1 MNSQIP
7 LHPPLEKGEKGGLKE
22 ERNLQEDIMKIRLS
36 FLFPILFVTITLGC
50 ATTGDVT
57 KLKNDVLSVERKQ
70 KEMESSLSDIR
81 KNQAELGVKIDTLQ
95 SDIQTLIGRF
105 EEGRYQ
111 TEKSL
116 RDVTSVKENYSL
128 QIKELENRLNNIKNR
143 ISSIEL
149 SISGVQPSAPP
160 ETKPSSPPES
170 KEKEK
175 EKEKEKSPDDAYKEA
190 YATFKHGEIGIAK
203 DMFKRFLKAHP
214 KGEYSDN
221 AQYWLG
227 ECYYVEKDYENAI
240 LAFEDL
246 IKKFPKSEKVPSAML
261 KQGYSFYELRDKAS
275 GKLLMERVIEKYP
288 KSEEASLAKKRI
300 KEEAS
305 KSIKKK
311 K

>member
-1 MNSQIP
+1 M
-7 LHPPLEKGEKGGLKE
+7 
-22 ERNLQEDIMKIRLS
+22 MKS
-36 FLFPILFVTITLGC
+36 FLLPISIILLTLGC

-57 KLKNDVLSVERKQ
+57 KLNNEVLNMERKQ
-70 KEMESSLSDIR
+70 KEIENSLSDIR

-128 QIKELENRLNNIKNR
+128 QIKEIENRLNNIKNR
-143 ISSIEL
+143 LNSIEI
-149 SISGVQPSAPP
+149 SISGAQPSAPP
-160 ETKPSSPPES
+160 ETKPSSPPEV
-170 KEKEK
+170 K
-175 EKEKEKSPDDAYKEA
+175 EKEKEKSPEDAYKEA

-203 DMFKRFLKAHP
+203 DMFKRFIKAYP

-227 ECYYVEKDYENAI
+227 ECYFAEKDYENAI
-240 LAFEDL
+240 LAFEDI

-305 KSIKKK
+305 KSTKKK